1 MKTLIVYFSKSGRTR
16 GAAEEIASLLEGADL
31 FEIKVDKTYPP
42 SYFKTLFEGRREFKS
57 GERPHL
63 AVTPPDPTPYDR
75 ILLGWPVW
83 FGTCP
88 MAVISFL
95 EACDLSGKE
104 VYPFCTSS
112 MTGPERGVRD
122 IAAACRGHVH
132 KGLRVRRAD
141 AERIAAWLDAPA
153 EAN

>member
-16 GAAEEIASLLEGADL
+16 RAAEEIASLLEGADL

-83 FGTCP
+83 FGTCQRKP
-88 MAVISFL
+88 TVSL
-95 EACDLSGKE
+95 
-104 VYPFCTSS
+104 TSYFS
-112 MTGPERGVRD
+112 
-122 IAAACRGHVH
+122 A
-132 KGLRVRRAD
+132 
-141 AERIAAWLDAPA
+141 
-153 EAN
+153 

>member
-1 MKTLIVYFSKSGRTR
+1 
-16 GAAEEIASLLEGADL
+16 
-31 FEIKVDKTYPP
+31 
-42 SYFKTLFEGRREFKS
+42 
-57 GERPHL
+57 
-63 AVTPPDPTPYDR
+63 
-75 ILLGWPVW
+75 
-83 FGTCP
+83 

-153 EAN
+153 EAS

>member
-16 GAAEEIASLLEGADL
+16 RAAEEIASLLEGADL

-42 SYFKTLFEGRREFKS
+42 SYFKT
-57 GERPHL
+57 
-63 AVTPPDPTPYDR
+63 PDPTPYDR

-112 MTGPERGVRD
+112 MTGPEKGVRD

-141 AERIAAWLDAPA
+141 AGKIAVWLDAPA
-153 EAN
+153 EAS

>member
-1 MKTLIVYFSKSGRTR
+1 
-16 GAAEEIASLLEGADL
+16 
-31 FEIKVDKTYPP
+31 
-42 SYFKTLFEGRREFKS
+42 
-57 GERPHL
+57 
-63 AVTPPDPTPYDR
+63 
-75 ILLGWPVW
+75 
-83 FGTCP
+83 

-112 MTGPERGVRD
+112 MTGPENGARD

-132 KGLRVRRAD
+132 KGLRIRQRD
-141 AERIAAWLDAPA
+141 AQRVIAWLDAPA